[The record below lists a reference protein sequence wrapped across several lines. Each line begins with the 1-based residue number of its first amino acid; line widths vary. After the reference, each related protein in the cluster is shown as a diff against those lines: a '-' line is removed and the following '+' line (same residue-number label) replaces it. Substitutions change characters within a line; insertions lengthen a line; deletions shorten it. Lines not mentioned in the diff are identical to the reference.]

1 MRGIGVILCL
11 CVASAPV
18 YAGFAD
24 NEAVGISRFEQRQLY
39 LEAIDAIKS
48 GQRGKLR
55 ELEDRLTDYPLY
67 PYIEYTEKIY
77 SINRQTPES
86 ILDFTRRYQDL
97 PIADQLLENWVYVLA
112 KQGRWSEFL
121 QYYDPERFTG
131 QSNACLYAHALYR
144 VGRMEEANAEAR
156 RLWLVPYSQPDECDS
171 VFYVWRNN
179 NGMDADVA
187 WQRFALAMKANET
200 TLGNY
205 LVRYVASEDRA
216 LANTFKL
223 VRRSPNYVR
232 QENRFPG
239 VDEKTNE
246 VILYGINRLSYRDPE
261 GALRALEQYAPTR
274 TFPPADLEDT
284 YTRIGIQLALDRDAN
299 NLLDTLPANLEKNPA
314 LVEARLRLALRQ
326 LSWSQV
332 LVFLNLLPA
341 ELQESSRWQ
350 FWKARVLMGSADP
363 RDQAMAREIYVK
375 LAGSRNFYGFLAADA
390 LGVDYQYEDTP
401 VSVSTDEILDLEAT
415 PGIQRALELFTLNQR
430 YRARREWYAATGDF
444 DRREL
449 EVAAR
454 VAQKWGWYRQAI
466 KSMIDAKAWDDLD
479 IRFPLAYY
487 DSFVSN
493 ARTWDIPLQW
503 SFAIARQES
512 AFMPDAKS
520 SAGAMGIMQ
529 LLPSTARLTAN
540 RHGLEPVRTG
550 DLNEPILNIQLGSA
564 YLGRMLRRF
573 NNNRI
578 LASAAYNAGPAR
590 VETWLDPTLPLDV
603 WVETLPF
610 PETRDYVENVLM
622 FAAIY
627 SKRLSQSRSQSQPL
641 IYAHEF
647 KDFSN
652 QQITLNNLPAALGSA
667 GVTDLQQTAD

>member
-1 MRGIGVILCL
+1 
-11 CVASAPV
+11 
-18 YAGFAD
+18 
-24 NEAVGISRFEQRQLY
+24 
-39 LEAIDAIKS
+39 
-48 GQRGKLR
+48 
-55 ELEDRLTDYPLY
+55 
-67 PYIEYTEKIY
+67 
-77 SINRQTPES
+77 
-86 ILDFTRRYQDL
+86 
-97 PIADQLLENWVYVLA
+97 
-112 KQGRWSEFL
+112 
-121 QYYDPERFTG
+121 
-131 QSNACLYAHALYR
+131 
-144 VGRMEEANAEAR
+144 
-156 RLWLVPYSQPDECDS
+156 
-171 VFYVWRNN
+171 
-179 NGMDADVA
+179 
-187 WQRFALAMKANET
+187 
-200 TLGNY
+200 
-205 LVRYVASEDRA
+205 
-216 LANTFKL
+216 
-223 VRRSPNYVR
+223 
-232 QENRFPG
+232 
-239 VDEKTNE
+239 
-246 VILYGINRLSYRDPE
+246 
-261 GALRALEQYAPTR
+261 
-274 TFPPADLEDT
+274 
-284 YTRIGIQLALDRDAN
+284 
-299 NLLDTLPANLEKNPA
+299 
-314 LVEARLRLALRQ
+314 
-326 LSWSQV
+326 
-332 LVFLNLLPA
+332 
-341 ELQESSRWQ
+341 
-350 FWKARVLMGSADP
+350 
-363 RDQAMAREIYVK
+363 
-375 LAGSRNFYGFLAADA
+375 
-390 LGVDYQYEDTP
+390 
-401 VSVSTDEILDLEAT
+401 
-415 PGIQRALELFTLNQR
+415 
-430 YRARREWYAATGDF
+430 
-444 DRREL
+444 
-449 EVAAR
+449 
-454 VAQKWGWYRQAI
+454 
-466 KSMIDAKAWDDLD
+466 MIDAKAWDDLD